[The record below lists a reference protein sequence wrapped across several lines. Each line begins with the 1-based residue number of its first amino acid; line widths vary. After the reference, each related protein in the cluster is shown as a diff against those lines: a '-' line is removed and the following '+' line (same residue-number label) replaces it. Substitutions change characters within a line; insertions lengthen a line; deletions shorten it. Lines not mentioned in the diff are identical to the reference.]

1 MTYFPYQEARAM
13 VEGLRHGMA
22 ESLAAQGLGRA
33 REFLTPGRLLYFEK
47 FKISLDLKVR
57 YWLMQAVM
65 LFTIM

>member
-1 MTYFPYQEARAM
+1 M

-47 FKISLDLKVR
+47 FKLPLDLKVR
-57 YWLMQAVM
+57 
-65 LFTIM
+65 